1 MMQRLQNLP
10 VSLRIV
16 AYAAAAAALLA
27 IAAGVGAMAAITL
40 GPDGG
45 SPEEARSEGAGSA
58 NPGQQDAGGGGAS
71 DGSSKAAYLNGV
83 ADIQNRSVK
92 LSLQS
97 NSKLQRYDSLTADNV
112 EDMKADAAALE
123 GYSRRAR
130 DLDPPT
136 EYEDQHRVFV
146 RAIGELRDAD
156 QLAYRLAADPQSA
169 TQADF
174 EAYDRHVN
182 RATTYL
188 RRSNEMLGKDYK
200 TTRAAQ
206 EISFG

>member
-10 VSLRIV
+10 APLRIV

-27 IAAGVGAMAAITL
+27 IAAGVGAMAALTL
-40 GPDGG
+40 RPDGG
-45 SPEEARSEGAGSA
+45 SPEEAKSEGAGKS
-58 NPGQQDAGGGGAS
+58 NPGQEDAVGGGAS

-136 EYEDQHRVFV
+136 EYEDQHRVFA

-174 EAYDRHVN
+174 EAYDRHVD